1 MLSDLFRNYKR
12 IVLLILLLLCAIFF
26 WFFACHDQNV
36 NKKEPTLWE
45 EEAYSDGTG
54 VRYRFS
60 CDGLEGYVT
69 FGAKGVIPPD
79 KTSPVRIQVLSA
91 DRSFNG
97 FVGITLP
104 GDDGNGILY
113 QSSFSCK
120 KGQKLDWSTEIP
132 QLGSGSCFS
141 FEIMDSYGTPL
152 LSRVLVPDWA
162 KKENSN
168 QILYIG
174 VLSDSARRLS
184 YLDGLMIGDEGA
196 GYLLKLVEYRKEDFP
211 VHSGELLSLSGLLID
226 DFDTSV
232 LSRDQLD
239 CLEEYIRFGGD
250 LLIGTGGSGKDTL
263 SGLHDRFGLAD
274 GKKKEEVLDFTGV
287 ISTASRLN
295 VIQDHVNQEKNA
307 GWSRIAQPRARCAYE
322 KELGEGKIYY
332 TRFSFSEKTFSSWNS
347 AGEAS
352 EGLFSYMLEEAGL
365 SLSEDQN
372 MLRMW
377 YLERTLY
384 AFLTSLAPDTF
395 YYGMFFISYIAAL
408 ILIGYYFLRKIHKRE
423 LVWFIVPL
431 MSVGFVV
438 FLVMHSGR
446 LSRPDNNSFS
456 MLRIADDSK
465 RMDECYFLYQNGNGD
480 ACQVDFAGDV
490 EKVEPLDYEYRLD
503 IQDIPDVDTDKTDYR
518 VSRAGRRCDILF
530 SETIPGTSRIL
541 HIETKADRENGL
553 TAGIQPLPT
562 SFYGTIKN
570 TGTRKYSK
578 IIAIR
583 GRQFVILPGMEG
595 GEELVIDRNQVR
607 CLSNYEED
615 EFSYASASGDDE
627 ESVIANVLMY
637 IEKTWMKDT
646 DQLDETILVGVTY
659 DINSEIFS
667 GENGLRNQIALDV
680 IHLPDSG
687 DDMTQKGESRVF
699 TITNINTS
707 CLRSDEEGMLLH
719 DTLEESKTKATY
731 QFDRNRELK
740 RLCRN
745 RDSFRGTI
753 RAYNYKTGKD
763 EIILRKWDDILEGK
777 ELDPYLSDQN
787 VMILTYILPDGEDL
801 GNTPVL
807 SAQMMETE
815 P

>member
-26 WFFACHDQNV
+26 WFFACHDQSV

-54 VRYRFS
+54 VRYRFA

-79 KTSPVRIQVLSA
+79 KTSPVRIRILSA
-91 DRSFNG
+91 DRNFNG
-97 FVGITLP
+97 FVGVTLP

-113 QSSFSCK
+113 QSSISCK
-120 KGQKLDWSTEIP
+120 KGQEMDWSTEIP

-141 FEIMDSYGTPL
+141 FEIMDSYHTPL
-152 LSRVLVPDWA
+152 LSKVLVSDWA

-174 VLSDSARRLS
+174 VLSDNARRLS

-196 GYLLKLVEYRKEDFP
+196 GYLLKMVEYRKGDFP
-211 VHSGELLSLSGLLID
+211 VHSGELLSLSGILLD
-226 DFDTSV
+226 DFDSSS
-232 LSRDQLD
+232 LSQDQLD
-239 CLEEYIRFGGD
+239 CLEEYVRFGGN
-250 LLIGTGGSGKDTL
+250 LLIGTGESGEETL
-263 SGLHDRFGLAD
+263 SGIGDRFGLTD
-274 GKKKEEVLDFTGV
+274 GKKKEEVLDFTGA
-287 ISTASRLN
+287 ITTASRLN
-295 VIQDHVNQEKNA
+295 VIQDHVNPEKNA
-307 GWSRIAQPRARCAYE
+307 GWSRITQARARCAYE
-322 KELGEGKIYY
+322 KGLGEGKIYF
-332 TRFSFSEKTFSSWNS
+332 TRFSFSEKAFSSWNS

-352 EGLFSYMLEEAGL
+352 EGLLGYILEEAGL
-365 SLSEDQN
+365 SLAEDQS

-384 AFLTSLAPDTF
+384 AFLTSVAPDTF
-395 YYGMFFISYIAAL
+395 YYGIFFITYIAAL

-438 FLVMHSGR
+438 FLVGHSSR
-446 LSRPDNNSFS
+446 LSRPNTNSFS

-465 RMDECYFLYQNGNGD
+465 RMDECYLLYQNGNGD

-490 EKVEPLDYEYRLD
+490 DKVEPLDYDYRLD
-503 IQDIPDVDTDKTDYR
+503 IQDIPSVDTEKTNYR
-518 VSRAGRRCDILF
+518 VSRAGGRCDILF

-541 HIETKADRENGL
+541 HIETKAHRENALDARIL
-553 TAGIQPLPT
+553 TLPT
-562 SFYGTIKN
+562 TFYGTIKN
-570 TGTRKYSK
+570 TGTRNYSK

-583 GRQFVILPGMEG
+583 GRQFAILPGLGSGQE
-595 GEELVIDRNQVR
+595 VAIDRHQVR

-615 EFSYASASGDDE
+615 AFSYASISGDDE
-627 ESVIANVLMY
+627 ESVLSNILMY

-659 DINSEIFS
+659 DMDSEIFS
-667 GENGLRNQIALDV
+667 GENDLRNQIGLDV
-680 IHLPDSG
+680 IHLSDSREDRTHSG
-687 DDMTQKGESRVF
+687 GNRVF

-707 CLRSDEEGMLLH
+707 CLRSDEEGMLVH
-719 DTLEESKTKATY
+719 DTLEANKTKATY
-731 QFDRNRELK
+731 QFDRNRVLK

-745 RDSFRGTI
+745 RDSFKGTI
-753 RAYNYKTGKD
+753 RAYNYKTGED
-763 EIILRKWDDILEGK
+763 EIILKNWDDILEGK
-777 ELDPYLSDQN
+777 ELDSYLSDQN
-787 VMILTYILPDGEDL
+787 VMILTYLLPEGEEL

-807 SAQMMETE
+807 SAEMTETE